1 VRFLVKTLD
10 AQGAIGSLSLEA
22 ADAADAERQALA
34 QGKAVISVGRA
45 AAMLGRLPSTAP
57 RFPLLLFTQE
67 LLSLL
72 ESGIAVVEAL
82 ETLAEKE
89 LRPGVKAVLA
99 GIVAGLRDGQPLSA
113 TLGASPEA
121 FPPLYV
127 ASVRA
132 SERTSSLGEALRRY
146 LVYAQQ
152 LEQLRSRLISAA
164 IYPVLLIAVGGLVIL
179 FLLGYVIPRF
189 SSIYET
195 VGGDL
200 PLLSKLMLQWGLLVQ
215 AHWPVMIGLAV
226 GLAVLM
232 VRGGGR
238 LLGQRLMALVARIPA
253 VGQRLEAFQLARLYR
268 TLGML
273 LRGGIAIV
281 PALEMVTGLLSS
293 ALRSRLDRAAQ
304 RIREGVATSVAFD
317 AEGLVTP
324 VSLRMLRVGERTG
337 DMGEMMDRAAT
348 FHDEEMARWADWAT
362 RLIGP
367 TLMLLMGLM
376 IGGIVVLMYLPLFQL
391 SESLR

>member
-1 VRFLVKTLD
+1 VA
-10 AQGAIGSLSLEA
+10 AQGRSIISLSGSASFLQWQ
-22 ADAADAERQALA
+22 R
-34 QGKAVISVGRA
+34 SA
-45 AAMLGRLPSTAP
+45 AA

-72 ESGIAVVEAL
+72 ESGISVVEAL

-89 LRPGVKAVLA
+89 QRAGLKAVLA
-99 GIVAGLRDGQPLSA
+99 GIVAGLRDGQLLSA
-113 TLGASPEA
+113 TLAKWPDA
-121 FPPLYV
+121 FPSLYV
-127 ASVRA
+127 ASIRA
-132 SERTSSLGEALRRY
+132 SERTSGLAEALRRY
-146 LVYAQQ
+146 LAYAQQ
-152 LEQLRSRLISAA
+152 LEQLRTRLVSAA

-200 PLLSKLMLQWGLLVQ
+200 PLLSRLMLQWGLLVQ
-215 AHWPVMIGLAV
+215 AYWPALIALAAGFGV
-226 GLAVLM
+226 AM
-232 VRGGGR
+232 VRGGAQAVGR
-238 LLGQRLMALVARIPA
+238 RLMVLLWRIPA

-281 PALEMVTGLLSS
+281 PALEMVTGLLSA
-293 ALRSRLDRAAQ
+293 ALRTRLERAAR
-304 RIREGVATSVAFD
+304 RIREGEAISVAFD
-317 AEGLVTP
+317 AEALVTP

-337 DMGEMMDRAAT
+337 NMGEMMDRAAT

-367 TLMLLMGLM
+367 ALMLLMGLM

-391 SESLR
+391 SDSLR